1 MTPKCVL
8 KGRPM
13 AQTVKL
19 PDDIMSDIRE
29 EAALQSR
36 SLASQ
41 VVHWIKLGR
50 QLESRPGMDMAK
62 IRAALKGELNPDLLT
77 GEEQVEFFER
87 SNAEFEDIGSLPG
100 VDEAY
105 AALAD

>member
-1 MTPKCVL
+1 
-8 KGRPM
+8 M

-19 PDDIMSDIRE
+19 PDNIMIDIRE

-50 QLESRPGMDMAK
+50 QLESRPGMDIVK
-62 IRAALKGELNPDLLT
+62 IRAALKGELNPDFLT
-77 GEEQVEFFER
+77 GEEQVAFFEQ
-87 SNAEFEDIGSLPG
+87 SNSEFEDIGALKG
-100 VDEAY
+100 IDEAY

>member
-1 MTPKCVL
+1 
-8 KGRPM
+8 M

-77 GEEQVEFFER
+77 GEEQVEFFDQFNEKM
-87 SNAEFEDIGSLPG
+87 SDIGSLPG
-100 VDEAY
+100 VNEAY
-105 AALAD
+105 AALGED